1 MIRIENLTKDYGA
14 IRAVNQINFAVQ
26 DGEILGFLGP
36 NGAGKTTTL
45 RIITSYLAPTQ
56 GNVFVDDLNV
66 RDDSEQIRE
75 QIGYL
80 TEENPLYEDMCVYD
94 FLEFVA
100 QARRLSMA
108 EFKHRLKEVLDLC
121 GLREVVHRPIGEL
134 SKGYRQRVGLA
145 QAIIHDPQILILDEP
160 TTGLDPNQIVEIREL
175 IKALGAKKTVIISSH
190 VLQEIQATAD
200 RMIIINKGEL
210 VADGT
215 IDELMSSF
223 RGQTLLEMELAQATE
238 EAVQQ
243 LSDLDQ
249 KIKVSD
255 LEAKDNLI
263 RAKIE
268 YPTEIDPRADIFKF
282 AVDHKWTVLEMTRHK
297 TSLEDVFRQL
307 TIEEGGASNEK

>member
-1 MIRIENLTKDYGA
+1 MIRIENLSKDYGA

-56 GNVFVDDLNV
+56 GNVYVDDLNV
-66 RDDSEQIRE
+66 RDDSGQIRE

-80 TEENPLYEDMCVYD
+80 TEENPLYDDMYVYD
-94 FLEFVA
+94 FLEFVS
-100 QARRLSMA
+100 QARQLSPA
-108 EFKHRLKEVLDLC
+108 LFKQRLKEVLDLC
-121 GLREVVHRPIGEL
+121 GLRDVIHRPISEL

-200 RMIIINKGEL
+200 RMIIINKGEI

-223 RGQTLLEMELAQATE
+223 RGQTLLEMELQHASADS
-238 EAVQQ
+238 VRQ
-243 LSDLDQ
+243 LSDLNPQ
-249 KIKVSD
+249 IKVSD
-255 LEAKDNLI
+255 LETKDDLI
-263 RAKIE
+263 RTKLE
-268 YPTEIDPRADIFKF
+268 YPTDMDPRADIFKF
-282 AVDHKWTVLEMTRHK
+282 AVDQKWTVLEMTRHK

-307 TIEEGGASNEK
+307 TIEEGGASNEE